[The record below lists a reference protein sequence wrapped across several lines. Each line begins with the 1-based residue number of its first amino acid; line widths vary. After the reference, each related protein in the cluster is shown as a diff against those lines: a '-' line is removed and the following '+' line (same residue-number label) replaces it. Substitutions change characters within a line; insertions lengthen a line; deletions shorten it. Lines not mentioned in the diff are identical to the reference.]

1 MPFLS
6 RGQCHSTELQAAQ
19 SHCSSIVEG
28 PATNTILV
36 CTGASVSGGNALLT
50 ISQFSVSTSAQS
62 SRTISVPLQPC
73 DPEFAPTPFDYVY
86 ASGLWSLAFTFVLG
100 LYLISK
106 KAGLILSLI
115 RGY

>member
-6 RGQCHSTELQAAQ
+6 RGQCHSTALQAAQ

-28 PATNTILV
+28 SANTILV
-36 CTGASVSGGNALLT
+36 CTGASVSGGDALLT
-50 ISQFSVSTSAQS
+50 ISGFSVSTSAQS
-62 SRTISVPLQPC
+62 SRTISVALQPC
-73 DPEFAPTPFDYVY
+73 DPQFAPTPFDYVY

>member
-6 RGQCHSTELQAAQ
+6 RGQCHSTALQAAQ

-28 PATNTILV
+28 PANTILV
-36 CTGASVSGGNALLT
+36 CTGASVSGGDALLT
-50 ISQFSVSTSAQS
+50 ISKFSVSTSEQS
-62 SRTISVPLQPC
+62 SRTISVALQPC
-73 DPEFAPTPFDYVY
+73 DPQFAPTPFDYVY